1 MTATARDITLR
12 IDAEALV
19 YNIVANLLERSN
31 EGRNSGILVTIA
43 VFEQVGFYENM
54 ISCRVYKRSARHASK
69 NSTKPC
75 IIMQP
80 LQKQQKGY

>member
-43 VFEQVGFYENM
+43 VF
-54 ISCRVYKRSARHASK
+54 
-69 NSTKPC
+69 
-75 IIMQP
+75 
-80 LQKQQKGY
+80 